1 MTQHQTALLA
11 LMIMS
16 GIGFVLFTTGILV
29 SVFTNRKYKKCT
41 ATVMGKVIG
50 YSFRG
55 GGRASPL
62 IEFCI
67 GRKRYVCRKKYAG
80 IIKAYDTRR
89 GKPDAWEDEKGY
101 LHINTGISVNMR
113 ELAETLWPT
122 GSDEIVRYDP
132 DNPDNNYTGIF
143 VNNSILRNIFLIS
156 GTGTAA
162 LGMLMYFLIS
172 RT

>member
-1 MTQHQTALLA
+1 MTQHQTSLLA

-29 SVFTNRKYKKCT
+29 SVFTNRKYRKCT
-41 ATVMGKVIG
+41 ATVTGKVIG

-67 GRKRYVCRKKYAG
+67 
-80 IIKAYDTRR
+80 
-89 GKPDAWEDEKGY
+89 
-101 LHINTGISVNMR
+101 TGISVNMR

-156 GTGTAA
+156 GAGTAA

>member
-1 MTQHQTALLA
+1 MTQHQIALLA

-41 ATVMGKVIG
+41 ATVTGKVIG

-80 IIKAYDTRR
+80 IIKTHDTRR
-89 GKPDAWEDEKGY
+89 RKSDAWEDEKGY

-113 ELAETLWPT
+113 EIAETLWPA
-122 GSDEIVRYDP
+122 GSEEIVRYDP
-132 DNPDNNYTGIF
+132 DNPDNNYAGIF